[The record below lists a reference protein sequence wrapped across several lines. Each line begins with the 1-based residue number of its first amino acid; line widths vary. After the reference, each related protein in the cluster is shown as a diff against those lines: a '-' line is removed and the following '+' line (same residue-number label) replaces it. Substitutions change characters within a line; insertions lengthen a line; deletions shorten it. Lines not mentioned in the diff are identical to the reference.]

1 MVNWGTKGKYFA
13 VPSLPTPP
21 VSPFHLLKTLIF
33 FSPLVGGIFY
43 YCLDLAWGGRLEAG
57 GMCVCT
63 ESIQGVVISAFHF
76 AVQLERSRFQ
86 IHPHTG
92 TAREESA
99 GREGAAQ
106 GGWGSMAGTMAWA
119 LGALANLTGN
129 GPQPLPEGRRCLCPV
144 LKPCRCLAAL

>member
-13 VPSLPTPP
+13 VPLPTP

-43 YCLDLAWGGRLEAG
+43 YCLDFAWGGRLEVG

-106 GGWGSMAGTMAWA
+106 GGWGSMAGTMGTGS
-119 LGALANLTGN
+119 LGNLTGN
-129 GPQPLPEGRRCLCPV
+129 GPQPLSEDRRCFCPV
-144 LKPCRCLAAL
+144 SQGHAGAWLL